1 MRATFTE
8 ANIAAIKDFDPE
20 LARKAQI
27 AYDHKLP
34 INFQQL
40 EQIEETLPRLLKEK
54 EQLET
59 ARQVVAALPPG
70 KYELTSDVSAVKPQ
84 PGQLDSE
91 GTLWELAELKY
102 PSLVADVGNK
112 KLSE

>member
-8 ANIAAIKDFDPE
+8 ANIAAIQEFDPE
-20 LARKAQI
+20 LARKAKI

-54 EQLET
+54 EQLEA
-59 ARQVVAALPPG
+59 ARQAVAALPPG

-84 PGQLDSE
+84 PGQIDAE
-91 GTLWELAELKY
+91 GTPWELAEMKY
-102 PSLVADVGNK
+102 PEIVAGITK
-112 KLSE
+112 KLNP